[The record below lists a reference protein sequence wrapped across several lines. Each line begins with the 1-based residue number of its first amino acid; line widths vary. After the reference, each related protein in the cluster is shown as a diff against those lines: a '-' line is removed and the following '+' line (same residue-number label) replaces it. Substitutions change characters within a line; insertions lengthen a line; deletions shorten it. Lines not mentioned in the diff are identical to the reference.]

1 MSDLVVGTRRAVTGK
16 PWRAGAIALAILITA
31 TVVAWFIY
39 RKSVSYDMPNVVV
52 EGTLGNDH
60 PNGELAALRFGAS
73 TLQYRG
79 GIAVLRTSGE
89 PHQMGAAHGRL
100 LAGELRHFVDVA
112 KPSIERIVDGTG
124 MFASLLHG
132 IVLDWRLRFLDDG
145 LTDADRRWLAGM
157 VRGAEQSGTSVSYPE
172 LVHAAAVIDVGAPSQ
187 RSAEADVHVLARS
200 LSFAVPL
207 ANDPSRIWL
216 AHQLALPGLDDGG
229 DSLPPLLTIA
239 RPTGK
244 LAWAGVGWPA
254 LAGVLVGVNAA
265 GIAIA
270 VHPVRSGDVRATR
283 AAQPTSM
290 LARSVLEQAHTI
302 DEALAVINKGEAL
315 GAAAFVVV
323 DGNEG
328 RWVVIERT
336 PDKTAVNRQPA
347 SVIGDILENQA
358 FATDPQ
364 NDRARRQLA
373 STMRVTRAAH
383 LLKTAPTDLGAL
395 AGILRD
401 HHSSD
406 DALRPLGHRGT
417 IADVAALS
425 TVIID
430 ARARMIWIADPTAA
444 GRMRGFDLRQDLG
457 LDIGASVSGTAD
469 LAADPEAESGARHR
483 IEVARQALRF
493 ARGELARHNPVVAS
507 DYVAR
512 ALALAPD
519 LPECLE
525 LAAMV
530 AAANGDAATARA
542 FAQRWID
549 GGADNPAGEER
560 ARAILAR

>member
-1 MSDLVVGTRRAVTGK
+1 MSDLVIGTRRAATVR

-39 RKSVSYDMPNVVV
+39 RKSVTYDMPLVIV
-52 EGTLGNDH
+52 EGGLGNDQR
-60 PNGELAALRFGAS
+60 NGELAALRFGTS

-79 GIAVLRTSGE
+79 GIALLRTSGE

-100 LAGELRHFVDVA
+100 LAGELRHFVNA
-112 KPSIERIVDGTG
+112 TKPSIARIVDGTG
-124 MFASLLHG
+124 MFSSLLHG

-145 LTDADRRWLAGM
+145 LSDADRRWLAGM
-157 VRGAEQSGTSVSYPE
+157 VQGAARSGAQVSYPD
-172 LVHAAAVIDVGAPSQ
+172 LVHAAAAIDVGAPSQ

-200 LSFAVPL
+200 LSFAVTL
-207 ANDPSRIWL
+207 GNDPSRIWL
-216 AHQLALPGLDDGG
+216 ASQLALPGFDDGG
-229 DSLPPLLTIA
+229 DSLPTLVTIA

-244 LAWAGVGWPA
+244 LAWAGVGWPGM
-254 LAGVLVGVNAA
+254 AGVLIGVNAA

-283 AAQPTSM
+283 AAQPTAM

-302 DEALAVINKGEAL
+302 DEALAVITKGEAL
-315 GAAAFVVV
+315 GAAAFVVI

-347 SVIGDILENQA
+347 SVIGDILENQS

-373 STMRVTRAAH
+373 STMRVQRAAR
-383 LLKTAPTDLGAL
+383 LVKTPPADLGAL

-401 HHSSD
+401 HHTVD
-406 DALRPLGHRGT
+406 DVLRPLGHRGT
-417 IADVAALS
+417 IADVAAVS

-457 LDIGASVSGTAD
+457 LDIGASATGTAD
-469 LAADPEAESGARHR
+469 LAADPEAESGARTR
-483 IEVARQALRF
+483 IIAARQALRAARF
-493 ARGELARHNPVVAS
+493 ALVRRTPAVAS

-525 LAAMV
+525 LAALV
-530 AAANGDAATARA
+530 AAASGDAATARA

-549 GGADNPAGEER
+549 TGADNPAGEER